1 MSAEQAAGNDPTS
14 YQKWAEPQAP
24 GVHACGATKRP
35 HFWCAR
41 PPDPASRPQFPPGP
55 CDAGL
60 PLRPP
65 PRAAPTCAPARGP
78 HRRPA
83 VRRTQPGSPAR
94 YPAERAPPRQLDPG
108 PGLGGRS
115 GRAAGLT
122 GLPRREGRAPGPLP
136 RLTFWRIWPD
146 VDTLRMSF
154 CGEPGSASGS
164 LSDDSSGGG
173 GGGCCGEPG
182 EGAPAAAAML
192 PGQRAHGRW
201 GRAGAGPGGRGLS
214 WRGAG
219 PGLGGPPSGSLCVS
233 CK

>member
-1 MSAEQAAGNDPTS
+1 MGRT
-14 YQKWAEPQAP
+14 P
-24 GVHACGATKRP
+24 GSGSATKRP

-41 PPDPASRPQFPPGP
+41 PPTPPLGLSFLPDLATRGFLPAHRP
-55 CDAGL
+55 AR
-60 PLRPP
+60 RPP
-65 PRAAPTCAPARGP
+65 APPARGAR
-78 HRRPA
+78 RRPA
-83 VRRTQPGSPAR
+83 GRRAQPGSAAR
-94 YPAERAPPRQLDPG
+94 YPAERAPPQQLDPG

-122 GLPRREGRAPGPLP
+122 GLPRREGRAPGPPP

-192 PGQRAHGRW
+192 PGQRAHGGW
-201 GRAGAGPGGRGLS
+201 GRAGAGPGGGACPGGGRG
-214 WRGAG
+214 RA
-219 PGLGGPPSGSLCVS
+219 
-233 CK
+233 